1 MTTPSE
7 HGRARAPVVF
17 AKLSPVVPSEVY
29 DTYWRFACER
39 QAIFFRRI
47 EQPLGQWTK
56 DAILATY
63 KFTNAY
69 RASDRVSQF
78 LIRRVVHEGDQAP
91 REVFFRTL
99 LFKLFNRIDTWDILL
114 RAFGVVSFREFRFER
129 YNEVLSRSMRDGARL
144 YSAAYI
150 MPAAPGYPG
159 PRKHSTHLR
168 LLERMVLDEVPERL
182 ADCRF
187 MRDAFALLRS
197 YPMMGDFLAYQYV
210 IDLNY
215 SGVTAFDE
223 MEFVVPGPGA
233 RDGIRKCFRSLG
245 GLSEADVIRLVA
257 ERQDLEFERLGLTFR
272 SLWGRPLQ
280 LIDCQNLFC
289 EVDKYA
295 RIAHPDVVGLS
306 GRTRIKQTYAPVLD
320 PIHYWYP
327 PKWGLNERIEC
338 EGPHPA

>member
-7 HGRARAPVVF
+7 HGRSRAPLVF

-56 DAILATY
+56 DPILAAY

-78 LIRRVVHEGDQAP
+78 LIRRVIYEGDQAP

-99 LFKLFNRIDTWDILL
+99 LFKLFNRVDTWTLLL
-114 RAFGVVSFREFRFER
+114 RAFGSVSFREFRFER
-129 YNEVLSRSMRDGARL
+129 YDELLSRAMAQGDRL

-168 LLERMVLDEVPERL
+168 LLERMILDEVPERL
-182 ADCRF
+182 AGCRH
-187 MRDAFALLRS
+187 MRQAFAMLRS

-210 IDLNY
+210 TDLNY
-215 SGVTAFDE
+215 SDVTAFDE

-245 GLSEADVIRLVA
+245 GLAEADVIRLVA
-257 ERQDLEFERLGLTFR
+257 ERQELEFERPGLAFR
-272 SLWGRPLQ
+272 SLWGRRLQ
-280 LIDCQNLFC
+280 LVDCQNVFC

-295 RIAHPDVVGLS
+295 RLAHPDVPGLS
-306 GRTRIKQTYAPVLD
+306 GRTRIKQTYSPTLD
-320 PIHYWYP
+320 PITYWYP
-327 PKWGLNERIEC
+327 PKWGLNERIGR
-338 EGPHPA
+338 EGARTA

>member
-7 HGRARAPVVF
+7 HGRARAPFVF
-17 AKLSPVVPSEVY
+17 AKLSPVIPSEVY

-47 EQPLGQWTK
+47 QEPLGQWTK
-56 DAILATY
+56 DPILATY

-78 LIRRVVHEGDQAP
+78 LIRRVIYEGDQAP

-99 LFKLFNRIDTWDILL
+99 LFKLFNRIDTWSLL
-114 RAFGVVSFREFRFER
+114 VRAFGGVSFREFRFER
-129 YNEVLSRSMRDGARL
+129 YDELLSRTMAGGDRL

-150 MPAAPGYPG
+150 MPAATGYPG

-168 LLERMVLDEVPERL
+168 LLERMILDEVPERL
-182 ADCRF
+182 AECRF
-187 MRDAFALLRS
+187 MRDAFAMLRS

-210 IDLNY
+210 TDMNY
-215 SGVTAFDE
+215 SDVTAFEE

-245 GLSEADVIRLVA
+245 GLAEADVIRLVA
-257 ERQDLEFERLGLTFR
+257 ERQELEFERLGLVFN
-272 SLWGRPLQ
+272 SLWGRRLQ
-280 LIDCQNLFC
+280 LIDCQNVFC

-295 RIAHPDVVGLS
+295 RLAHPDILGLS
-306 GRTRIKQTYAPVLD
+306 GRTRIKQTYSPTLD
-320 PIHYWYP
+320 PISYWYP
-327 PKWGLNERIEC
+327 PKWGLNERIER
-338 EGPHPA
+338 EGPRTA